1 MNPVEMSLN
10 PTRSIYSTI
19 GNICNNPDFLKNP
32 EVILGARDFVQ
43 EFHKIVF
50 GAINNIAYSNTNPKT
65 ITSIDIDN
73 YLSVY
78 PVLYS
83 VWNKNE
89 GVKYVED
96 ARNHANRETF
106 QSDYERLKK
115 YSLLRNYVE
124 EGVDVSDIYEY
135 KSTDLK
141 EINESSTKLESMTV
155 NEIIEHYTQKLIKI
169 RDDWNVEE
177 GIVKD
182 FKAGDDLDGLLE
194 KLKQDPDMGFP
205 FQNGFY
211 NTLFRGMRTSKFL
224 LRSGATGT
232 GKTRQA
238 IMDMCSVTCSHMYIT
253 GKGWTN
259 LGPSYPALF
268 ISTELDKEEVQL
280 IMLAFLTGVS
290 DTEIKNGMYDKGT
303 ELRLKKGIEILQNAP
318 FFVSYIEDF
327 SISDI
332 EMKIEQYIINEG
344 IKYASFDY
352 IQMVPKLSKTMQQN
366 FGTALRE
373 DQILVHFSAALKTI
387 ASRYDI
393 FLESSTQLNRGSKEV
408 ENRDAS
414 SLRGGLATA
423 DKIDHGVLTFKT
435 TKQDKDNLKHILQ
448 KGFAGKKEPN
458 FSHWIY
464 KNRSGI
470 DHVIIWTHMD
480 LGTMREEVLF
490 CTDYDY
496 NLLDDFSPTEVDF
509 VDEEK
514 PQQTVTTETTMK
526 SIQNNPNNDFVPN
539 F

>member
-19 GNICNNPDFLKNP
+19 GNICNNPNFLKNP
-32 EVILGARDFVQ
+32 EIILGPRDFVQ

-50 GAINNIAYSNTNPKT
+50 TAVNNIAYSSGEVNS

-78 PVLYS
+78 PVLYN
-83 VWNKNE
+83 VWNKNQ
-89 GVKYVED
+89 GVQYVED
-96 ARNHANRETF
+96 AKQHANADTF
-106 QSDYERLKK
+106 KSDYDRLKK

-124 EGVDVSDIYEY
+124 EGVDVSDVYEY

-141 EINESSTKLESMTV
+141 EINESSTKLESMSV
-155 NEIIEHYTQKLIKI
+155 NDIIEHYTQKLIKI

-177 GIVKD
+177 GVVKD

-194 KLKQDPDMGFP
+194 RLREDPDMGFP
-205 FQNGFY
+205 FRNGYY
-211 NTLFRGMRTSKFL
+211 NTLFRGKRFGKFL

-238 IMDMCSVTCSHMYIT
+238 IMDMCSVTCSHIYET
-253 GKGWTN
+253 GKGWVS

-280 IMLAFLTGVS
+280 IMLAFLTGIS
-290 DTEIKNGMYDKGT
+290 DTDIKNGVYDKGT
-303 ELRLKKGIEILQNAP
+303 ELRLRKGIEILQKAP

-373 DQILVHFSAALKTI
+373 DQILVHFSAALKAI
-387 ASRYDI
+387 AARYDI
-393 FLESSTQLNRGSKEV
+393 FLESSTQLNRGAKEV

-423 DKIDHGVLTFKT
+423 DKIDHGVLTFKA

-448 KGFAGKKEPN
+448 RGFTGKEPN
-458 FSHWIY
+458 FSHWVY

-470 DHVIIWTHMD
+470 DHVIIWTYMD
-480 LGTMREEVLF
+480 LGTMREEALF
-490 CTDYDY
+490 VTDYDY
-496 NLLDDFSPTEVDF
+496 NLIDDLLPTEVDF
-509 VDEEK
+509 VGAKKEEN
-514 PQQTVTTETTMK
+514 QQTTMK
-526 SIQNNPNNDFVPN
+526 SIGQNIESDNFVPD